1 MTGAGEAVS
10 FSDVHLTYKR
20 KEEAVLRGVDLEIPA
35 SDFCILLGRS
45 GTGKSTL
52 LRCINGLVA
61 PYQGTVT
68 VADEQVHAA
77 DRNALRGIR
86 RKVGMIFQGYNL
98 VNRITVLQNVLAGI
112 LPDIPAYRS
121 LPGIFTQA
129 EREQAL
135 SILETVGLAG
145 FADQRADQLSGG
157 QKQRVGIARALAQ
170 NPKVILA
177 DEPIASLD
185 PVTAGEILD
194 LLKGINERDG
204 ITVILSLHQL
214 GFARSHG
221 ERIVALLDGRIAID
235 TTPTGLSEDEVSRIY
250 GQGAE
255 KAA

>member
-10 FSDVHLTYKR
+10 FRDVHLTYTQKD
-20 KEEAVLRGVDLEIPA
+20 EAVLRGVNLEIPA

-61 PYQGTVT
+61 PYQGTVS
-68 VADEQVHAA
+68 VGGEEVHTTH
-77 DRNALRGIR
+77 RNALRNIR

-98 VNRITVLQNVLAGI
+98 VNRLTVMHNVLAGI
-112 LPDIPAYRS
+112 LPDVPAYRAI
-121 LPGIFTQA
+121 PGIFTTG

-135 SILETVGLAG
+135 SLLDTVGLANY
-145 FADQRADQLSGG
+145 ANHRADQLSGG

-185 PVTAGEILD
+185 PVTAAEILD
-194 LLKGINERDG
+194 LLKRINERDG
-204 ITVILSLHQL
+204 ITVVLSLHQL
-214 GFARSHG
+214 NFARTYG
-221 ERIVALLDGRIAID
+221 ERIVALLDGRIGID
-235 TTPTGLSEDEVSRIY
+235 TTPAGLSEGEVDRIY
-250 GQGAE
+250 GRGVE